1 MMKEIIK
8 QAKLADSSILA
19 EIISDSNKD
28 VAEQFNLNDMNSPK
42 HPSFCTPDW
51 VKEDFKRGVLYFIY
65 TLNNKPL
72 GCVAFEMPETGTA
85 YLNRLSVIPSAR
97 NAGIGKK
104 LVLHHRNYSKNKNIN
119 KISIGIIA
127 HHSELKEW
135 YKQIGFQEGETVQF
149 KHLPFEVCYMSYQIQ
164 ELHNDA
170 N

>member
-8 QAKLADSSILA
+8 QANLADAAILA
-19 EIISDSNKD
+19 KIISDSNKD
-28 VAEQFNLNDMNSPK
+28 VAERFKLNDKNSPK
-42 HPSFCTPDW
+42 HPSFCTPGW
-51 VKEDFKRGVLYFIY
+51 VKEDIKRGVIYFICE
-65 TLNNKPL
+65 LNNTPL

-104 LVLHHRNYSKNKNIN
+104 LVIHHLDYSRDKNIN

-135 YKQIGFQEGETVQF
+135 YKQIGFQEGETVRF

-164 ELHNDA
+164 KLHNHA